1 MSRET
6 VLLYTDYKSPY
17 AYLAK
22 DPAYRLEREF
32 DIRLDWRPY
41 TLDIPAAFGTVEGRT
56 EAQWRK
62 VRYSYMDVRRF
73 ANRRGLTVYGPR
85 KIFDSSLAAIGM
97 LFAQRQGCFRAYH
110 DTVSVRFWRRELD
123 IEDSAAVRSVLAEV
137 GAETAGFDDFLAG
150 EGRAEHDRLRAE
162 AESLG
167 VFGVPTFVIDGELFW
182 GHDRIDLVG
191 ERLAERGLQRRAP
204 KPDGE
209 TADERRRE

>member
-1 MSRET
+1 MPSET

-17 AYLAK
+17 SYLAK

-41 TLDIPAAFGTVEGRT
+41 TLDIPATFGTVEGRT
-56 EAQWRK
+56 EVQWRK
-62 VRYSYMDVRRF
+62 VRYLYMDVRRF

-110 DTVSVRFWRRELD
+110 DTVSYRFWRRELD
-123 IEDSAAVRSVLAEV
+123 IEDAVALRSVLVEV
-137 GAETAGFDDFLAG
+137 GADATGFDDFLAG

-167 VFGVPTFVIDGELFW
+167 VFGVPTFVVDGELFW
-182 GHDRIDLVG
+182 GHDRNESVC
-191 ERLAERGLQRRAP
+191 ERLAERGLRRRGP
-204 KPDGE
+204 KRDRENSDG
-209 TADERRRE
+209 RRRE

>member
-1 MSRET
+1 MGCAMPSET
-6 VLLYTDYKSPY
+6 VIVYTDYKSPY

-22 DPAYRLEREF
+22 DPAYRLERGF

-41 TLDIPAAFGTVEGRT
+41 TLDIPAAFGTVEGRS

-62 VRYSYMDVRRF
+62 VRYAYMDVRRF

-110 DTVSVRFWRRELD
+110 DTVSRRFWRRELD
-123 IEDSAAVRSVLAEV
+123 IEDAAAVRAVLAEV
-137 GAETAGFDDFLAG
+137 GADAAGFDDFAAG
-150 EGRAEHDRLRAE
+150 AGRAEHDRLCTE

-167 VFGVPTFVIDGELFW
+167 VFGVPTFVVDGELFW
-182 GHDRIDLVG
+182 GHDRLDLVRA
-191 ERLAERGLQRRAP
+191 RLAERGL
-204 KPDGE
+204 
-209 TADERRRE
+209 RREGKHG